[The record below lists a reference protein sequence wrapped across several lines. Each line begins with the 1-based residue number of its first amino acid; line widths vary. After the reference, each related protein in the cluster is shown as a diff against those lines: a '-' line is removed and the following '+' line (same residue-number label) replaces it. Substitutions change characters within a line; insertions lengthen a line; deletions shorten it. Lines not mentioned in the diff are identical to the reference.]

1 MTSQGG
7 DPPSAGVAD
16 GPAPEDVDQQ
26 AIAEVERR
34 YRRHAFTRFLAIT
47 IGIALLLGLALM
59 AITLGSADIGPAEA
73 LRALG
78 TTVGLT
84 SDQYADPEAAR
95 DALIVLE
102 LRLPRVIMAI
112 LAGAALGVSG
122 TVLQGLLRNVLV
134 APGIVGINQA
144 AAFGASAVIV
154 LGISVAGVGAIAI
167 VGAAL
172 VAGLGC
178 AAVVFAL
185 SWFHQMR
192 PATVILVGVA
202 LSFLFS
208 AFVEI
213 LQFIATEEQ
222 IAEIVFWT
230 FGSFNNA
237 TNRQVLILLLMLAVG
252 LPWLLFKVG
261 SLNAV
266 AFGGDEV
273 ARGLGVNILRLRLV
287 CGVIAVTFAAVVVS
301 FAGIISFVG
310 LVGPHIA
317 RFTIGADHRYLLPFS
332 MVCGAFLLLGA
343 DTIGR
348 SLFAPIIVPV
358 GIVVALLGVPLFL
371 HLILSNRD
379 EYF

>member
-1 MTSQGG
+1 
-7 DPPSAGVAD
+7 V
-16 GPAPEDVDQQ
+16 
-26 AIAEVERR
+26 AEVERR
-34 YRRHAFTRFLAIT
+34 YRRHALVRFFAIA
-47 IGIALLLGLALM
+47 IGLGLLLALALV
-59 AITLGSADIGPAEA
+59 ALTLGSADIGPVEA

-78 TTVGLT
+78 TIVGAG
-84 SDQYADPEAAR
+84 SDEYADPEAAR
-95 DALIVLE
+95 KALIVLE
-102 LRLPRVIMAI
+102 LRLPRVLMAM
-112 LAGAALGVSG
+112 LAGAALAASG
-122 TVLQGLLRNVLV
+122 AVLQGLLRNVLV
-134 APGIVGINQA
+134 APSIVGINSA

-154 LGISVAGVGAIAI
+154 LGVSVAGFGAIAV

-172 VAGLGC
+172 VAALGC
-178 AAVVFAL
+178 AGIVFSL

-202 LSFLFS
+202 LSFLFN
-208 AFVEI
+208 AFMEI

-237 TNRQVLILLLMLAVG
+237 TNREVLILLIMLALG

-273 ARGLGVNILRLRLV
+273 ARGLGVNILRLRLI
-287 CGVIAVTFAAVVVS
+287 CGVIAVAFAAVVVS
-301 FAGIISFVG
+301 FSGIIGFVG

-317 RFTIGADHRYLLPFS
+317 RFSIGADHRYLLPFS

-348 SLFAPIIVPV
+348 NLFPVLIPV

-371 HLILSNRD
+371 HLILSHRG